1 MIASWVVAAAFGR
14 GCAPEFSA
22 PDHQRVLQQTPL
34 FQIRQ
39 QPGDGPI
46 HLGGLFFM
54 VALQVAMS
62 VPPALDQLD
71 EAHAAFDQAA
81 RQQTIPWQTT
91 LIPAPEVTSTPTN
104 QSPGPSAAAFRGGA

>member
-46 HLGGLFFM
+46 HLRGLLL
-54 VALQVAMS
+54 VIALQVAMR
-62 VPPALDQLD
+62 VPAALNQLHK
-71 EAHAAFDQAA
+71 AH
-81 RQQTIPWQTT
+81 
-91 LIPAPEVTSTPTN
+91 TSLH
-104 QSPGPSAAAFRGGA
+104 